1 MLAALL
7 RQVTPV
13 EFAVLSNSSSTLT
26 NAAFHLNQ
34 VLELLRTLMEYRS
47 AEVRQRLEKVGRE
60 ASMLHVDVL
69 LLIYHFAR
77 FSAGDVLEIGPYV
90 GGSTIAAAFGA
101 RQSGT
106 QKKIITIEAGGSVK
120 HFRLSSRNIIKD
132 LKKNLARFGAAEDV
146 TLVNGR
152 SSDKAIISEVRQRL
166 SNREVSLFIFDADN
180 AVRRDLDSYGDL
192 LNDGCWVVIDDYF
205 GPAKA
210 APLRAQVDALV
221 SEARLVPFGYYG
233 WGTWV
238 GQWQPK

>member
-1 MLAALL
+1 MA
-7 RQVTPV
+7 PV
-13 EFAVLSNSSSTLT
+13 ESAVLSNSSSTLT
-26 NAAFHLNQ
+26 DAASHLNQ
-34 VLELLRTLMEYRS
+34 VLELLRALMEYRS

-60 ASMLHVDVL
+60 TSMLHMDVL

-77 FSAGDVLEIGPYV
+77 FDAGNVLEIGPYV

-101 RQSGT
+101 RESGM
-106 QKKIITIEAGGSVK
+106 QKKIITVEAGGSVK

-132 LKKNLARFGAAEDV
+132 LKKNLARFGVAEDV
-146 TLVNGR
+146 TLINGR
-152 SSDKAIISEVRQRL
+152 SSDGAIISEVRQYL
-166 SNREVSLFIFDADN
+166 SSREVSLFIFDADN
-180 AVRRDLDSYGDL
+180 DVRRDLDCYGDL

-221 SEARLVPFGYYG
+221 SEGRLVPFGYYG

-238 GQWQPK
+238 GQWQRK

>member
-238 GQWQPK
+238 GQWRVK